1 MTTDDPPL
9 YVNAKQYH
17 RILKRR
23 QARQKLEA
31 AGRISKERRGYL
43 HESRHK
49 HAANRKRGE
58 GGRFTSKP
66 GESGKSPA
74 GSTAAN
80 GSKMVGRMDLDFSL
94 HVFSVSPAV
103 QVVTLSS
110 VNLLCIH
117 VCLSLP

>member
-1 MTTDDPPL
+1 MPTDDPPL

-31 AGRISKERRGYL
+31 AGRISKERKGYL
-43 HESRHK
+43 HESRHQ

-66 GESGKSPA
+66 GASGEGGKS
-74 GSTAAN
+74 
-80 GSKMVGRMDLDFSL
+80 
-94 HVFSVSPAV
+94 VSDNNSNNSNPVSICKLPFLIYQIASRNTKLV
-103 QVVTLSS
+103 QSE
-110 VNLLCIH
+110 
-117 VCLSLP
+117 